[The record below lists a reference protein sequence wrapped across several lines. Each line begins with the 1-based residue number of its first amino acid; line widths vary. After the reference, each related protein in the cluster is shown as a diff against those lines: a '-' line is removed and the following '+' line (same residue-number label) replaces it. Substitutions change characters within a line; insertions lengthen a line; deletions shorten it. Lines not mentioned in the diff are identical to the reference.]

1 MMEQVRGLQFKRLEL
16 NAAKAGGAKPAW
28 FSIDSEEGE
37 ARAGDAAFASA
48 IRTNLC
54 KLARAEIAWSLGKRY
69 AQDQPLA
76 WGCATERAAQ
86 DMLAYCAPGATK
98 KKRPPAERPEPVP
111 QRSAE

>member
-1 MMEQVRGLQFKRLEL
+1 MRGLQFKRLEL

-54 KLARAEIAWSLGKRY
+54 KLARAEIDVLTRHGGALLTHRLQTYMPEVLG
-69 AQDQPLA
+69 A
-76 WGCATERAAQ
+76 
-86 DMLAYCAPGATK
+86 
-98 KKRPPAERPEPVP
+98 
-111 QRSAE
+111 